1 MTLEQNIDYENLS
14 KIEKLAYLFVALG
27 PETSAPLLKQLNDDI
42 IQQVC
47 RHMANIHVVPNDLKK
62 RLVKEFALLI
72 ANKMGDTLNN
82 EEQVKKLLTL
92 AQGDDKAKDT
102 WNNAL
107 QDPVCLQMAKTFEQ
121 LDPVKIYD
129 TIKYEQTQTIAF
141 ILTCIP
147 PKRATTLLNFFDKE
161 KQESILLSIG
171 TMQPIPISRMR
182 EILQMFIRL
191 CENNIKKD
199 DKKENVIDGGPA
211 SVANLLNALK
221 KDDKKALLEDLEK
234 KNTDFVK
241 SVQKYLFTFED
252 LITLTKEDLQ
262 KIIRDVDTNDL
273 IYALKGASQELLT
286 AVLKSMSKRAAD
298 SLKEELED
306 LGPVKMKE
314 VESARDKIVAVV
326 RQLETNGQLALGGGD
341 EDELML
347 P

>member
-1 MTLEQNIDYENLS
+1 MSSEQNIDYDHLG
-14 KIEKLAYLFVALG
+14 KIEKLAYFFVALG
-27 PETSAPLLKQLNDDI
+27 PEMSAPLLKQLDDDVI
-42 IQQVC
+42 EQVC
-47 RHMANIHVVPNDLKK
+47 RGMANIHVVPNDLKK
-62 RLVKEFALLI
+62 RLINEFALLV

-82 EEQVKKLLTL
+82 EDQVKKLLTL

-102 WNNAL
+102 WDNAL
-107 QDPVCLQMAKTFEQ
+107 QDPVCLQMAKIFER

-147 PKRATTLLNFFDKE
+147 LKRATVLLNFFDKE
-161 KQESILLSIG
+161 RQENILLCIG

-182 EILQMFIRL
+182 EILQMFVRL
-191 CENNIKKD
+191 CENDIKVD
-199 DKKENVIDGGPA
+199 GNKESVIDGGPA
-211 SVANLLNALK
+211 SVANLLNSLK
-221 KDDKKALLEDLEK
+221 KDDKKILLEDLEK

-241 SVQKYLFTFED
+241 LVQRYLFTFED
-252 LITLTKEDLQ
+252 LLTLTKEDLQ
-262 KIIRDVDTNDL
+262 KIIREVDTNDL
-273 IYALKGASQELLT
+273 VYALKGASQEILA

-314 VESARDKIVAVV
+314 VEGARDKIVAVV
-326 RQLETNGQLALGGGD
+326 RQLEMNGQIVLGEGD